1 MVRRRTPSQ
10 NNSVESSPRV
20 KTRHRRQTSDIPTE
34 EKHSNEEDEIL
45 PSRRK
50 KQKVNYNE
58 DAIFDQAYQDQEED
72 EDGDKLT
79 DEIANENGS
88 NNPTEDTTVQVDQSN
103 NTNVKNE
110 HSDKESEYN
119 ESEDYNVD
127 DPADSE
133 FDGLTSEEERFAKRK
148 ADEEFIV
155 KDDFDYDDSRSKGR
169 HRARR
174 TRSTRSKVS
183 NSQSRKSR
191 RRILDSEED
200 ENDANASHFGEVS
213 DDAAS
218 SIQQE
223 LEDLKDSPP
232 NTPPSRK
239 LNLRNRKNVDYTLP
253 PPLANEITEL
263 VNPPTP
269 KKRAYSSHANRL
281 KRLFPTVGPFGGS
294 DVTSIFGQNVPG
306 LTALNNDS
314 SSSSEDEIAPIN
326 SKSNRKDPNAKFNTG
341 PANMGKVIKPKKN
354 SLADSDPLGV
364 DMNIDFTSVGGL
376 ENYINQLKEMVM
388 LPLLY
393 PEVYTRFHITPPR
406 GVLFHGPPGTGKTL
420 MARALAAS
428 CSTGNTKVT
437 FFMRKGADCLSKWV
451 GEAERQL
458 RLLFEEAKNQQPS
471 IIFFDEID
479 GLAPVRS
486 SKQEQ
491 IHASIV
497 STLLALMD
505 GMDNR
510 GQVIV
515 IGATNRPD
523 SVDPALRRPGRFDR
537 EFYFPLPDRKARKE
551 ILQIQTKNWN
561 PPLEPSFV
569 EKLAEL
575 TKGYGGSDLRA
586 LCTEAALNSIQRK
599 YPQVYQSQLKLQI
612 DPSKI
617 EVSSND
623 FMLALEK
630 IIPSSARSIASPSN
644 PLPKSLESL
653 LKKNLD
659 NIIAELHKSLPT
671 DKRVTLLEDSQYVD
685 YSSMGKNQFDRHEL
699 IQSLKRSRVYKP
711 RLLISGGSGMGQI
724 YLGPAILHHME
735 GYHVQSLDL
744 GTLYNDSSN
753 SSSTL
758 EAVIVQKFIEAKK
771 HKPSIVII
779 PSLDIWYR
787 SVPDTVISTISALL
801 RSADANDQLLVLGLL
816 DSSRLVAEEK
826 QILLDVFEFKNVVE
840 LEYADEDERRDYFG
854 QIFAA
859 LNLKPIEFNEIDT
872 RPKRKLRDLPQ
883 VQQESTVEA
892 NDKSTVKQL
901 EKLDMRLK
909 NMLKIKLSALMELFK
924 QRYKRFRKPT
934 IDDSYLVH
942 LFHDYISTIHPEDQ
956 PYQRDGDMILEVAT
970 GKKFYN
976 MDLDVIE
983 ERIWNGF
990 YSEPKQFLKDVE
1002 MIYRDAREFGER
1014 ERLLKASEM
1023 FANAQVGIE
1032 EIGDANFI
1040 KECKMMHAR
1049 ETERQRKYLQQ
1060 SKNQLALDQAVINV
1074 HAESKPEET
1083 GQEDPTT
1090 GQDESQRAESV
1101 RPDINLNS
1109 NAENLI
1115 PSLND
1120 DTFMATSTQAP
1131 EGDQTVLVED
1141 SELPG
1146 GSQNQLQAQIKPP
1159 NGVVVS
1165 DILDSTEPL
1174 QLPLAESTKEIGAP
1188 TVSNEETVL
1197 EAMGEGVSP
1206 NVSEPPNLD
1215 PDSGPDMEEFN
1226 ARYNVNLEY
1235 DEKHANTLKEL
1246 LVKKTANLNIDQL
1259 QEHNSQLIK
1268 IVWADR
1274 KQLNKKETLTKIEE
1288 YISKI

>member
-20 KTRHRRQTSDIPTE
+20 RARHRRQTSDILTE

-45 PSRRK
+45 PPRRK

-58 DAIFDQAYQDQEED
+58 DAIFDQAYQDQD
-72 EDGDKLT
+72 DDDGGDKLT
-79 DEIANENGS
+79 NENVNENGH
-88 NNPTEDTTVQVDQSN
+88 NDPTENTTVQVDQTDN
-103 NTNVKNE
+103 NVKNE

-119 ESEDYNVD
+119 DSEDYNGD
-127 DPADSE
+127 DQADSE

-155 KDDFDYDDSRSKGR
+155 KDDFDYDDSKSKGR
-169 HRARR
+169 RRARR
-174 TRSTRSKVS
+174 TRSSRSKGS

-191 RRILDSEED
+191 RQILDSEEEED
-200 ENDANASHFGEVS
+200 DANASQSVEVS
-213 DDAAS
+213 DHAAS

-239 LNLRNRKNVDYTLP
+239 LNLRNRKNVDYTIP

-341 PANMGKVIKPKKN
+341 PANMGKVIKSKKN

-376 ENYINQLKEMVM
+376 DNYINQLKEMVM

-537 EFYFPLPDRKARKE
+537 EFYFPLPDLRARKE
-551 ILQIQTKNWN
+551 ILQIQTKNWS
-561 PPLEPSFV
+561 PPLEPTFV

-659 NIIAELHKSLPT
+659 NIIAELHQSLPT
-671 DKRVTLLEDSQYVD
+671 EKRVTLLEDSQYVD
-685 YSSMGKNQFDRHEL
+685 YSSMGKNKFDRQEL

-758 EAVIVQKFIEAKK
+758 EAVIVQKFMEAKK
-771 HKPSIVII
+771 HKPSIVIV
-779 PSLDIWYR
+779 PSLDIWFR

-801 RSADANDQLLVLGLL
+801 RSADANDQLLILGLL

-826 QILLDVFEFKNVVE
+826 QILLDVFEFKNVIE
-840 LEYADEDERRDYFG
+840 LKYPDKDERRDYFE

-872 RPKRKLRDLPQ
+872 RPRRKLRDLPQ

-942 LFHDYISTIHPEDQ
+942 LFHDYISNIHPEDQ

-1060 SKNQLALDQAVINV
+1060 SKNQLALDQAFINV
-1074 HAESKPEET
+1074 HTDSKPEEA
-1083 GQEDPTT
+1083 GQEDSTRILY
-1090 GQDESQRAESV
+1090 ESQQAETAE
-1101 RPDINLNS
+1101 PGINPTSNS
-1109 NAENLI
+1109 ENLV
-1115 PSLND
+1115 PSLVE

-1159 NGVVVS
+1159 NGIAVS
-1165 DILDSTEPL
+1165 DIFESTELL
-1174 QLPLAESTKEIGAP
+1174 QPPLAESTKDIGA
-1188 TVSNEETVL
+1188 TSASNEESVL
-1197 EAMGEGVSP
+1197 EAKGETNS
-1206 NVSEPPNLD
+1206 NASEPPNLD
-1215 PDSGPDMEEFN
+1215 PDSGPDIQEFH
-1226 ARYNVNLEY
+1226 ARFNVNLEY
-1235 DEKHANTLKEL
+1235 DQEYANRLKEL
-1246 LVKKTANLNIDQL
+1246 LVNKTVKFNIDQL
-1259 QEHNSQLIK
+1259 QEHNSQLTK
-1268 IVWADR
+1268 IIWDDR
-1274 KQLNKKETLTKIEE
+1274 KQLNKKGTLTKIEE
-1288 YISKI
+1288 YINRI